1 MSKEDPKIKEVLSRE
16 EEVSSGQTK
25 AINDTAFMIYMY
37 CHAILDS
44 LHMSVFTAPQTPYN
58 PKDMIES
65 AYGLKK
71 DLKGIRNSFLEVIG
85 SPLQK
90 LVIAFIQDELNP
102 FLVKWHGVYFHDR
115 EILFP
120 TEASQDIAHISDDD
134 IKQFFMVDVNI
145 LRDRTTLL
153 EKRIGEQLEELLG
166 GLKNE
171 TTN

>member
-1 MSKEDPKIKEVLSRE
+1 MSNQDPKIQEVLRRDQNENQDQVPVLSDH
-16 EEVSSGQTK
+16 VY
-25 AINDTAFMIYMY
+25 MVYMY
-37 CHAILDS
+37 CHAVLDS
-44 LHMSVFTAPQTPYN
+44 LHMSIFTAPQTPYN
-58 PKDMIES
+58 PKDVIES
-65 AYGLKK
+65 AYGLKQ

-115 EILFP
+115 ELLYP

-153 EKRIGEQLEELLG
+153 EKRVGEQLEELLG

-171 TTN
+171 ATN